1 MARVEGFRNQG
12 IRACHTIQE
21 TYFQVLRK
29 IDHAQEISLSVHM
42 VLISLVMPILKNV
55 SGQ

>member
-21 TYFQVLRK
+21 NVFSSTSQ
-29 IDHAQEISLSVHM
+29 IDHAQ
-42 VLISLVMPILKNV
+42 
-55 SGQ
+55 